1 MGGIKELDSEGA
13 QWALLRN
20 VVLNNFTMAD
30 YESNEE
36 REFKESK
43 TNSEEAL
50 DDAGEELEN
59 AGDKVKAGAKA
70 VGNKLADPDRNLE
83 TEYQKEKIKE
93 KLD

>member
-1 MGGIKELDSEGA
+1 MDSEVA

-20 VVLNNFTMAD
+20 VVLNNFTMPD

>member
-1 MGGIKELDSEGA
+1 MDSKVA
-13 QWALLRN
+13 QWTLLSN
-20 VVLNNFTMAD
+20 VVPSNFTMAD

-59 AGDKVKAGAKA
+59 AGEKVKAGAKA
-70 VGNKLADPDRNLE
+70 VGNKLADPDRDLE

>member
-1 MGGIKELDSEGA
+1 MDSKVA
-13 QWALLRN
+13 QWTLLSN
-20 VVLNNFTMAD
+20 VVPSNFTMAD

-36 REFKESK
+36 REFKETK
-43 TNSEEAL
+43 INSEEAL

-59 AGDKVKAGAKA
+59 AGEKVKAGAKA
-70 VGNKLADPDRNLE
+70 VGNKLADPDRDLE